1 MTVRVKGER
10 GTAKPTSLLKAVD
23 AFGDW
28 NPQSVEMGQKWD
40 NIWTAFQSPI
50 KMIPPNKSFG
60 IPEFRN
66 NQQSGFTKK
75 F

>member
-1 MTVRVKGER
+1 VIGI
-10 GTAKPTSLLKAVD
+10 
-23 AFGDW
+23 
-28 NPQSVEMGQKWD
+28 QSVEMGQKWD